1 LPTEADPQPAKTSLT
16 AKEETS
22 NRTRLLNWTAIFFA
36 ALQSVCSAFIALSG
50 VQLLIGASAF
60 GAAVGALR
68 IADHLHVPA
77 IRIPMM
83 LLALAGATW
92 NLVALWRV
100 WSLRRR
106 PASAWRQRPV
116 PEAKRRSELLQ
127 LVISVVTLLL
137 LAIEEI
143 AHHSQFH
150 RF

>member
-1 LPTEADPQPAKTSLT
+1 MTVQGRNRSQAKDSLRLEQSLSDPHSAIENVEPNMSEPHPWQQLTQMITSYWVSRAIYLAAK
-16 AKEETS
+16 
-22 NRTRLLNWTAIFFA
+22 
-36 ALQSVCSAFIALSG
+36 
-50 VQLLIGASAF
+50 
-60 GAAVGALR
+60 LR

-116 PEAKRRSELLQ
+116 PQAKRRSELLQ

-143 AHHSQFH
+143 AHHSHFH
-150 RF
+150 RL